1 MNSEKG
7 RRERDGIQKG
17 DVCIVKKEGER
28 ERWYTKRGCVNSE
41 KEGGLE
47 GKREKKR
54 WYTKRGCVNSE
65 KGRRERDG
73 IQKGDVCIV
82 KKEGER
88 ERWYTKRGCVNSEKE
103 GGVRRTEREKEM
115 VYKKGMCE

>member
-1 MNSEKG
+1 MKKEGERWYTKRGCVYSEKG

-28 ERWYTKRGCVNSE
+28 E
-41 KEGGLE
+41 
-47 GKREKKR
+47 
-54 WYTKRGCVNSE
+54 
-65 KGRRERDG
+65 G